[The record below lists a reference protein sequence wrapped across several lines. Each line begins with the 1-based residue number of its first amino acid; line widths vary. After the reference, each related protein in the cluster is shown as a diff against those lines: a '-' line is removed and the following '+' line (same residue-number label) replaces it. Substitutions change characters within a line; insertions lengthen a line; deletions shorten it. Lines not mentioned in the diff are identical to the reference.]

1 MNWDALGAIAEAGGA
16 IAVVATLVYL
26 SIQVGHSYKST
37 RADINQ
43 RLNDEMAQINRDVYL
58 NPEFASLLTR
68 AGEKNTFED
77 LDPEERTRM
86 HRYYA
91 TVLNRSRQVFDL
103 NKAGI
108 IDDGA
113 RDYLG
118 STGIQIALRRSL
130 FRDYLSFSRDYF
142 DPEFMAYIDELAS
155 NNARVL
161 G

>member
-26 SIQVGHSYKST
+26 SIQVKYSYKST
-37 RADINQ
+37 RADIDQ

-58 NPEFASLLTR
+58 NAEFASLLTR
-68 AGEKNTFED
+68 TDAKTSFED
-77 LDPEERTRM
+77 LEPEEGIRM
-86 HRYYA
+86 ARYYA
-91 TVLNRSRQVFDL
+91 TIMNRSRQIFDL

-118 STGIQIALRRSL
+118 STVMRINLQRTL
-130 FRDYLSFSRDYF
+130 FRNYLSFSRDYY
-142 DPEFMAYIDELAS
+142 DPEFMRYVDELTSKNTQGPA
-155 NNARVL
+155 
-161 G
+161 